1 VADSES
7 TGVPGAAVDIAQVL
21 LDVELG
27 TTDGPIPFV
36 ISRDLNEQYLYAQRD
51 YNPLYLGC
59 EGGRDIAYPGA
70 VLHGAS
76 TGTLRH
82 PTLAAGWTRRVG
94 RDEVEWHAP
103 VYVDE
108 PLEVTCTYVSFAERK
123 GRPWLE
129 REIVIRNAAGELK
142 LIRRAHTAHLRKQA
156 A

>member
-1 VADSES
+1 VEDSEKS
-7 TGVPGAAVDIAQVL
+7 REQTSAVDISDVL

-51 YNPLYLGC
+51 YSPLYIDNKDGQ
-59 EGGRDIAYPGA
+59 DIAYPGA
-70 VLHGAS
+70 VLHAAS

-82 PTLAAGWTRRVG
+82 PKIAEGWTRRVG
-94 RDEVEWHAP
+94 RDEVEWHAA

-108 PLEVTCTYVSFAERK
+108 PLEVTCTYVSFTERK

-129 REIVIRNAAGELK
+129 REIVIRNAGGELK
-142 LIRRAHTAHLRKQA
+142 LIRRAHTAHIRKQA
-156 A
+156 

>member
-1 VADSES
+1 MADSDKTPVQGS
-7 TGVPGAAVDIAQVL
+7 AVEISEVL

-27 TTDGPIPFV
+27 ATDGPIPFA
-36 ISRDLNEQYLYAQRD
+36 ISRDLNEQYIYAQRD
-51 YNPLYLGC
+51 YNPLYIAG
-59 EGGRDIAYPGA
+59 ENGRDFAYPGA

-82 PTLAAGWTRRVG
+82 PKLSPGWTRRVG

-108 PLEVTCTYVSFAERK
+108 PLEVTCTYVSFTERK

-129 REIVIRNAAGELK
+129 REIVIRNADGELK
-142 LIRRAHTAHLRKQA
+142 LIRRAHTAHIRKQA
-156 A
+156 